1 MQSCSST
8 HCTSTNPFTPK
19 PAHLSLPRMLL
30 HASLAAVPL
39 PWHRSSSR
47 AQVAGGTPGAGVQF
61 PLQEDTP
68 LLQPSA
74 PASFVPCVPPRGIT
88 GIVTADSSVCC
99 GASREIAPVF
109 LGYQLDTGLKM
120 EDKEFTV
127 KKKNQWQPCCI

>member
-1 MQSCSST
+1 M
-8 HCTSTNPFTPK
+8 
-19 PAHLSLPRMLL
+19 
-30 HASLAAVPL
+30 
-39 PWHRSSSR
+39 
-47 AQVAGGTPGAGVQF
+47 AGGTPGAGVQF

-127 KKKNQWQPCCI
+127 KKKISGSLAVFNYAINVYFLKSKSEDDYLR